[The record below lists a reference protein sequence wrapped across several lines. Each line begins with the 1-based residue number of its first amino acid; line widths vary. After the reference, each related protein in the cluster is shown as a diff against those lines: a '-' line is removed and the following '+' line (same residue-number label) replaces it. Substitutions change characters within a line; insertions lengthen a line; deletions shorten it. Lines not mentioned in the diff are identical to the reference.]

1 MSALLS
7 WVLAASTMLVPNGQ
21 HDVLA
26 SAIASRVEQEPP
38 LFKNDADHL
47 KTASL
52 LVAMG
57 FREATLKHD
66 AVGDMRH
73 GKPTSFCAFQI
84 HLPWGSKTPEG
95 WTGDDLLQD
104 PDKCVT
110 VALRMLRDSMRVC
123 PAHPLAFYA
132 EGPKGCASP
141 RAQAISRDRLAIAQR
156 LVRDVKV
163 TEEEPVSMMWP
174 LGSLKH
180 GTW

>member
-1 MSALLS
+1 MSTLLA
-7 WVLAASTMLVPNGQ
+7 WVLAASTTLAPSRT
-21 HDVLA
+21 HDTLA
-26 SAIASRVEQEPP
+26 GAIASRVEVENP
-38 LFKNDADHL
+38 LFKGDADRL

-52 LVAMG
+52 LVAMA
-57 FREATLKHD
+57 FRESSLKHD
-66 AVGDMRH
+66 AVGDMRR

-84 HLPWGSKTPEG
+84 HLPAGSKTNEG
-95 WTGDDLLQD
+95 WTGDDLIED

-123 PAHPLAFYA
+123 PAHPIAFYA
-132 EGPKGCASP
+132 EGPAGCTST

-163 TEEEPVSMMWP
+163 TEEAPVSMMWS